1 MKKICR
7 KKLFL
12 KLKNLKGFWFH
23 IVGFACLFWFL
34 VRVVPAP
41 HRSQYPCQQI
51 AIPIALAYIAFWTAL
66 LHGLGIWL
74 RKARF
79 RTSAVLPSI
88 IVVLIMVGSISA
100 MVFAEINFGN
110 EDNFEPWTPIPNQPI
125 GTPRGANAGRVVWV
139 WNPDAT
145 ESDLIGYWWEEANN
159 NQDIINS
166 MFSEGI
172 QKLAGA
178 NSDYEAWDI
187 FFRYFNEY
195 NERGEFGYQPG
206 EKIAIK
212 VNLNNCWDY
221 YNHPY
226 TSQDNER
233 DANPYLVKTLLNQLI
248 DIVGVNQ
255 EDITIFDASRAMAN
269 WFFYRVYYE
278 KYPAIFP
285 KPEFPNV
292 NYFDAEG
299 GAYDRQKVQP
309 SSEKIY
315 FADGTGLYRT
325 LPTCVVDAD
334 YIINMPILKRH
345 PLNGG
350 HGVTLSAKNFFGTFI
365 EPVVKIH
372 KYHESGHILG
382 NPTPQTDLLAHE
394 QIGKKTLIYIGD
406 GLYPT
411 LIDHKTIGKFQ
422 MYPFNNDWTN
432 SLFFSQDPV
441 AIDSVM
447 YDFLHTEGTNPSEG
461 SQNYLHQSAE
471 PLKNTYDP
479 ENDGVFLSESLG
491 VHEHWNTSIDI
502 FSEDRYSGPEGN
514 GIDFIACGEE
524 YAHPASPQLV
534 ITNPKMNFLYLNG
547 VETIPLPF
555 SVIIGEIE
563 VKSNVIGTDELI
575 NKVEFY
581 CDGNLEYLD
590 QEAPY
595 VWPWNKLSF
604 SKHQITIIASMSDG
618 TSLSNGFVA
627 WKIF

>member
-23 IVGFACLFWFL
+23 IVGFACLFWFMI
-34 VRVVPAP
+34 RVLPAP

-51 AIPIALAYIAFWTAL
+51 AMPIGLAYIAFWGAL

-74 RKARF
+74 RKAKF
-79 RTSAVLPSI
+79 RTSAVLPTVL
-88 IVVLIMVGSISA
+88 VVLIMVGSISA
-100 MVFAEINFGN
+100 MVFADINFTN
-110 EDNFEPWTPIPNQPI
+110 EDNFEPWTPISNHPI
-125 GTPRGANAGRVVWV
+125 GTPKGANPGRVVWV
-139 WNPDAT
+139 WNPNAT
-145 ESDLIGYWWEEANN
+145 ESDLSGYWWEEANN
-159 NQDIINS
+159 NQDVINS
-166 MFSEGI
+166 MFSQGI
-172 QKLAGA
+172 QKLAEVD
-178 NSDYEAWDI
+178 SQYEAWDI
-187 FFRYFNEY
+187 LFRYFNKC
-195 NERGEFGYQPG
+195 NGRADFGYQAG
-206 EKIAIK
+206 EKISIK

-221 YNHPY
+221 YNLPY
-226 TSQDNER
+226 TSKDNER

-255 EDITIFDASRAMAN
+255 EDITIFDASRAMAD

-278 KYPAIFP
+278 KYPALFP
-285 KPEFPNV
+285 KPDFPNV
-292 NYFDAEG
+292 NYFDSEG
-299 GAYDRQKVQP
+299 GAYKRQKVQP

-334 YIINMPILKRH
+334 YIINMPLLKRH

-350 HGVTLSAKNFFGTFI
+350 HGVTLSAKNLFGTWI

-372 KYHESGHILG
+372 KYHESGHIIG

-394 QIGKKTLIYIGD
+394 QIGKKTLLYIGD

-411 LIDHKTIGKFQ
+411 LIDHKTLGKFQ

-461 SQNYLHQSAE
+461 SQNYLHQAAE
-471 PLKNTYDP
+471 PNKNTYDP
-479 ENDGVFLSESLG
+479 ENDGVILSESLG
-491 VHEHWNTSIDI
+491 VHEHWNISFDI
-502 FSEDRYSGPEGN
+502 FSKNRYSGLEGN
-514 GIDFIACGEE
+514 GIDFITCGEE
-524 YAHPASPQLV
+524 HAQPACPQLV
-534 ITNPKMNFLYLNG
+534 ITNPKMNFLYFNG
-547 VETIPLPF
+547 IEALPLPF

-563 VKSNVIGTDELI
+563 VKSNIIGTDELV

-581 CDGNLEYLD
+581 CDGNLEYSD

-595 VWPWNKLSF
+595 FWLWDKLSF
-604 SKHQITIIASMSDG
+604 SKHQITITASLKDG
-618 TSLSNGFVA
+618 SSLSNSFVA
-627 WKIF
+627 WKIL

>member
-12 KLKNLKGFWFH
+12 KLKNLRGFWFH

-34 VRVVPAP
+34 IRVIPAP

-51 AIPIALAYIAFWTAL
+51 AIPIGLAYIAFWSVL
-66 LHGLGIWL
+66 LQGLGIWI
-74 RKARF
+74 RKAKF

-88 IVVLIMVGSISA
+88 LVVLIMVGSISA
-100 MVFAEINFGN
+100 MVFADFNFLN
-110 EDNFEPWTPIPNQPI
+110 DDDFEPWTPIPKQPI
-125 GTPRGANAGRVVWV
+125 GTPRGANPGRVVWV
-139 WNPDAT
+139 WNPNAT
-145 ESDLIGYWWEEANN
+145 ESELSGYWWGEGNN
-159 NQDIINS
+159 DQDIINS

-172 QKLAGA
+172 QKLAGV
-178 NSDYEAWDI
+178 NSNHEAWDI
-187 FFRYFNEY
+187 LFRYFNQY
-195 NERGEFGYQPG
+195 NVRGDFGYQSG

-212 VNLNNCWDY
+212 INLNNCWDY
-221 YNHPY
+221 LNNPY
-226 TSQDNER
+226 YKKDNER
-233 DANPYLVKTLLNQLI
+233 DASPYLVKTLLNQLI
-248 DIVGVNQ
+248 DVVGVNQ
-255 EDITIFDASRAMAN
+255 EDIFIYDASRAMAN
-269 WFFYRVYYE
+269 WFYYRVYYE
-278 KYPAIFP
+278 KYPAILLE
-285 KPEFPNV
+285 PEFPDV
-292 NYFDAEG
+292 NYFDNEG
-299 GAYDRQKVQP
+299 GANGRQKVEP

-334 YIINMPILKRH
+334 YIINMPELKRH

-350 HGVTLSAKNFFGTFI
+350 HGVTLSAKNFFGTWI

-372 KYHESGHILG
+372 NYHESGSILG

-394 QIGKKTLIYIGD
+394 QIGKKTLMYIGD

-411 LIDHKTIGKFQ
+411 LIDHKTLGKFQ

-461 SQNYLHQSAE
+461 SQNYLHQAADPPE
-471 PLKNTYDP
+471 NTYDP

-491 VHEHWNTSIDI
+491 VHEHWDTSTNI
-502 FSEDRYSGPEGN
+502 FSKDRYSGPDGN

-534 ITNPKMNFLYLNG
+534 IINPKMNYLYLNG
-547 VETIPLPF
+547 AETIPLPF
-555 SVIIGEIE
+555 TVIIGEIE
-563 VKSNVIGTDELI
+563 VKTNVIGTNDSI
-575 NKVEFY
+575 DKVEFY
-581 CDGNLEYLD
+581 CDGTLEYLD

-595 VWPWNKLSF
+595 IWLWDKLSF
-604 SKHQITIIASMSDG
+604 SKHQITITASMSDD
-618 TSLSNGFVA
+618 TSLSNRFVA
-627 WKIF
+627 WKIL